1 MLQAV
6 ETVETVETAET
17 ALETA
22 ETAKPVAA
30 KPVAAKPATQFK
42 LGERLTLP
50 CVVTREEAKELARKL
65 WSNDASAFAGVSTV
79 ATNDNLASKV
89 VSLALSKMVFGEH
102 SRLDRAERYA
112 STLPDYKKTKSGVI
126 SGAIGKRLILLREAV
141 SIGSA
146 LRTTILNVDSI
157 GEFNLASIFGGS
169 PVLSGMLSPPA
180 KTKVAAE
187 DPTVAAARAESLA
200 KAEAERRAAEV
211 CAAEQASI
219 VKLTMQEI
227 QEGIALLGSNLDN
240 EAAQEQFQ
248 IMRLETARAMRMA
261 EEAAA
266 AERDEAARYR
276 QEGKTLIAKIH
287 AFCAL
292 ATELGI
298 KLTPAQIKVLD
309 ALEYGTKVA

>member
-180 KTKVAAE
+180 KAKVAAE

-200 KAEAERRAAEV
+200 KAEAERRAAEA

-219 VKLTMQEI
+219 VKLTMQEV
-227 QEGIALLGSNLDN
+227 QTGILSMGSSLDN
-240 EAAQEQFQ
+240 EAAPQQYQ
-248 IMRLETARAMRMA
+248 IMRLETARALRIA
-261 EEAAA
+261 EESAREN
-266 AERDEAARYR
+266 AEQEYKYR
-276 QEGKTLIAKIH
+276 QEGKTLVAKIH
-287 AFCAL
+287 AFCGL
-292 ATELGI
+292 ASELGV
-298 KLTPAQIKVLD
+298 KLTPAQLKILD
-309 ALEYGTKVA
+309 ALEYPTKVA

>member
-6 ETVETVETAET
+6 ETVETVET
-17 ALETA
+17 
-22 ETAKPVAA
+22 
-30 KPVAAKPATQFK
+30 AKPATQFK

-89 VSLALSKMVFGEH
+89 VSLALSKLVFGEH
-102 SRLDRAERYA
+102 SRLDRVERYA

-180 KTKVAAE
+180 KAKVATE
-187 DPTVAAARAESLA
+187 DPTVAAAKAESLA
-200 KAEAERRAAEV
+200 KAEAERRAAEA

-219 VKLTMQEI
+219 VKLTMQEV
-227 QEGIALLGSNLDN
+227 QTGILSMGSSLDN
-240 EAAQEQFQ
+240 EAAPQQYQ

-261 EEAAA
+261 EEAAREN
-266 AERDEAARYR
+266 AEQEYRYR
-276 QEGKTLIAKIH
+276 QEGKTLVAKIH
-287 AFCAL
+287 GFCGL

-298 KLTPAQIKVLD
+298 KLTPAQLKILD
-309 ALEYGTKVA
+309 ALEYGTKAA